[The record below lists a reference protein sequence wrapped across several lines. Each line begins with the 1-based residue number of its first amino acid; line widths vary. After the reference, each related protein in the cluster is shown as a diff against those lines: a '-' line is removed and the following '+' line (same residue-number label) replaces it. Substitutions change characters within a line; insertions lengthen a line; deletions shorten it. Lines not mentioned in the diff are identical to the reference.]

1 MLMERVRSLYDYAM
15 SYLKMEQ
22 LNEVK
27 INLTGTDIMSMIIL
41 IILAS
46 SLKYLVNMSALEKFI
61 KTDHRDI

>member
-1 MLMERVRSLYDYAM
+1 MLMERVRSLYDDAM

-27 INLTGTDIMSMIIL
+27 IKLTGTDIMSMIIL

-46 SLKYLVNMSALEKFI
+46 SLKYSVNMSALEKFI

>member
-1 MLMERVRSLYDYAM
+1 MLMERVQSLYDYAM